1 MPAGNCNDGLGRTG
15 EGVSRLGG
23 GRLYQEVYSSMIATG
38 AYGERMAR
46 YLHLAE
52 TPIRATLGFARSELA
67 VTRLHAP
74 DGFTD
79 PTSPIPS
86 QKAFSIHLH
95 LRANRGGRLWLSGK
109 LVPTG
114 KRPSGGVTILDLEQD
129 PIAFFPNPIDVVQF
143 YIPRVALDEFAYE
156 NRTATVHTLRWPH
169 CEMDKTL
176 KHLGM
181 AVVSAMQHSTPAPKI
196 FLDYIGQAILAHATH
211 VYGGTLPSPDL
222 HRGHLAPWQARR
234 AKEFLSANLHGD
246 VPLASVAAEC
256 NLSVSH
262 FAHAFRRTFG
272 RSPHLWLIE
281 CRIDAVKNLLLTS
294 RLTLAEVA
302 GKCGFADQPALNRCF
317 KRVLG
322 QSPGRWRK
330 SRKGHQ

>member
-95 LRANRGGRLWLSGK
+95 LRANSGGRLWLSGK

-143 YIPRVALDEFAYE
+143 YIPRMALEEFAYE
-156 NRTATVHTLRWPH
+156 NRTVMANTLSWPH
-169 CEMDKTL
+169 CEMDTTL

-181 AVVSAMQHSTPAPKI
+181 AVLSGIQRSEAAPKI
-196 FLDYIGQAILAHATH
+196 FLDYIGHAVLAHAAY
-211 VYGGTLPSPDL
+211 VYGRTPASPCL
-222 HRGHLAPWQARR
+222 IRGHLAPWQARR
-234 AKEFLSANLHGD
+234 AKEFMNANLYGD
-246 VPLASVAAEC
+246 VSLASVAAEC

-262 FAHAFRRTFG
+262 FARAF
-272 RSPHLWLIE
+272 
-281 CRIDAVKNLLLTS
+281 K
-294 RLTLAEVA
+294 
-302 GKCGFADQPALNRCF
+302 
-317 KRVLG
+317 
-322 QSPGRWRK
+322 
-330 SRKGHQ
+330 

>member
-1 MPAGNCNDGLGRTG
+1 
-15 EGVSRLGG
+15 
-23 GRLYQEVYSSMIATG
+23 MIENG
-38 AYGERMAR
+38 AYGERMAE
-46 YLHLAE
+46 YLHLNK
-52 TPIRATLGFARSELA
+52 PSMHATLGFGRSELA

-74 DGFTD
+74 NGFSD

-143 YIPRVALDEFAYE
+143 YIPRMAFEEFAYE
-156 NRTATVHTLRWPH
+156 NGTAIIDTLGWPH
-169 CEMDKTL
+169 CGMDTTL

-181 AVVSAMQHSTPAPKI
+181 TVLSAIQRPKPAPKL
-196 FLDYIGQAILAHATH
+196 FLDYIGQSILGHATY
-211 VYGGTLPSPDL
+211 VYGGIPASPSPI
-222 HRGHLAPWQARR
+222 RGHLAPWQARR
-234 AKEFLSANLHGD
+234 AKEFLSAKLYGD
-246 VPLASVAAEC
+246 VSLASVATEC

-272 RSPHLWLIE
+272 RPPHRWLME
-281 CRIDAVKNLLLTS
+281 RRIDAVKNLLLTS

-302 GKCGFADQPALNRCF
+302 TQYGFADQSALSRSF
-317 KRVLG
+317 KRVLNE
-322 QSPGRWRK
+322 SPGEWRR
-330 SRKGHQ
+330 SRKGHH